1 MSFTPLV
8 FLPDDRE
15 GNLNRM
21 LEFEHL
27 GSLSECPV
35 RRFHIYSPH
44 EFKESSTTK
53 PDWDPEFALLLLCL
67 YRIYGGDRN
76 HFKITG
82 FMRKIVIAY
91 YGGKICQEAID
102 NPSTQHLLI
111 RIILT
116 PDASVT
122 TIKIK

>member
-1 MSFTPLV
+1 MSFTTLL
-8 FLPDDRE
+8 FSPDDRE
-15 GNLNRM
+15 GNLKRL

-35 RRFHIYSPH
+35 RQFYIESLD
-44 EFKESSTTK
+44 EFKEGSTANL
-53 PDWDPEFALLLLCL
+53 DWNPEFALLLLCL
-67 YRIYGGDRN
+67 HRIYGKSRD

-102 NPSTQHLLI
+102 NPATRHSPI

-116 PDASVT
+116 PQSSVT
-122 TIKIK
+122 IAMTG